1 MAEQAGAARAGIAGD
16 LRDRIIAA
24 PDVVL
29 DDPAVMRALI
39 AATESARGG
48 NVVDLRGI
56 AMERLETR
64 LDRLEDAHRFVL
76 AAAYDNIAGMQQVH
90 RAVLALLE
98 PAGFDDFLT
107 VLGSEVAHVLK
118 TDRLR
123 LVLEAAQGA
132 DDPALRRHAGVLH
145 VAGRGAVAD
154 YMGAK
159 GAERGVVLRPCPE
172 EATLIYGDEEPAI
185 LSEALVRID
194 LGSGR
199 LPAMLAL
206 GSAEAARFRPGDGTD
221 LLTFLGAVFERAMRR
236 WLA

>member
-1 MAEQAGAARAGIAGD
+1 MAEQAERTGIAGD
-16 LRDRIIAA
+16 LRDRIIAT

-39 AATESARGG
+39 AATDSARGS

-76 AAAYDNIAGMQQVH
+76 AAAYDNISGMQQVH

-98 PAGFDDFLT
+98 PASFDDFLT
-107 VLGSEVAHVLK
+107 LLGGDVAHVLRV
-118 TDRLR
+118 DRLR

-132 DDPALRRHAGVLH
+132 DDPALRRHADVLH
-145 VAGRGAVAD
+145 VAGRGFVDD
-154 YMGAK
+154 YMGTD
-159 GAERGVVLRPCPE
+159 RGVMLRPSPQGPSS
-172 EATLIYGDEEPAI
+172 IYGTGEPAI
-185 LSEALVRID
+185 RSEALVRID
-194 LGSGR
+194 LGPGR
-199 LPAMLAL
+199 LPGLLAL
-206 GSAEAARFRPGDGTD
+206 GAAERDRFRPGDGTD

>member
-1 MAEQAGAARAGIAGD
+1 MAEQAGAEPATTAD
-16 LRDRIIAA
+16 YLRDRIIAA

-39 AATESARGG
+39 SATESVRGG

-76 AAAYDNIAGMQQVH
+76 AAAYDNISGMQQVH

-98 PAGFDDFLT
+98 PASFDEFLT
-107 VLGSEVAHVLK
+107 LLAGEVAHVLRV
-118 TDRLR
+118 DRLR

-132 DDPALRRHAGVLH
+132 DDPALRRHADVLH
-145 VAGRGAVAD
+145 VVGLGFVD
-154 YMGAK
+154 GYM
-159 GAERGVVLRPCPE
+159 GAERGVLLRPSPQGPSSVYGT
-172 EATLIYGDEEPAI
+172 EAPAI
-185 LSEALVRID
+185 RSEALLRID
-194 LGSGR
+194 LGPGR
-199 LPAMLAL
+199 LPGMLAL
-206 GSAEAARFRPGDGTD
+206 GSAEGDRFRPGDGTD
-221 LLTFLGAVFERAMRR
+221 LLTFLGAAFERALRR